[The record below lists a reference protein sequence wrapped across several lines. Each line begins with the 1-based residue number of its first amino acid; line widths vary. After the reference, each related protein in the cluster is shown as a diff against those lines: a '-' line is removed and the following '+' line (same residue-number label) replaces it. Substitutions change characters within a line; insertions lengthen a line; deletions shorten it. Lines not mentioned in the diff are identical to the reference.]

1 MTRLIA
7 KLVRS
12 KRAGVALI
20 VAAALVMAGAGAAAY
35 AALGGG
41 NDVIR
46 ACVDLRG
53 NVRII
58 DSSSDRCRD
67 NETLLTWNQRGPQG
81 VTGPAGPVGVPG
93 ATGPAGAHGLTGAMG
108 PAGPQGATGATG
120 PVGATGPQGPAGPPG
135 PAGSVLGIPNRQ
147 PVGTISMVGAIQGA
161 IPSDGGAIPILS
173 YSWGV
178 TTPIDPTSGSP
189 SGRAMHGSFTIVKQ
203 VDDATPKLL
212 QALVGNESLQN
223 VTITIPVT
231 NVAESETITLTGATL
246 IGVNQSGTVAGAC
259 PCCPPPAN
267 GGTTGAGNPNAIGN
281 VAVVVTLPGGGPV
294 EQVTINFEGATETV
308 LDGTSTVSRGSVSK

>member
-1 MTRLIA
+1 MA
-7 KLVRS
+7 KLILKLVGS
-12 KRAGVALI
+12 KRGRVALI

-67 NETLLTWNQRGPQG
+67 NETLLTWNQQGPQ
-81 VTGPAGPVGVPG
+81 G
-93 ATGPAGAHGLTGAMG
+93 ATGPAGPIGLPGAAGPAGAIGLTGAAG
-108 PAGPQGATGATG
+108 PAGTQGATGVAG
-120 PVGATGPQGPAGPPG
+120 PAGATGPQGPAGPPG
-135 PAGSVLGIPNRQ
+135 LAGGGAGTPNIQ
-147 PVGTISMVGAIQGA
+147 NVGTISAVGTIQGA
-161 IPSDGGAIPILS
+161 IPSDGSAIPILS

-178 TTPIDPTSGSP
+178 ATPIDPTTEAP
-189 SGRAMHGSFTIVKQ
+189 SGKVKHGSFTVVKQ
-203 VDDATPKLL
+203 VDGATPKFF
-212 QALVGNESLQN
+212 QALVANEVLQN
-223 VTITIPVT
+223 VTITVPVL
-231 NVAESETITLTGATL
+231 NVAEPETITLTGATV
-246 IGVNQSGTVAGAC
+246 IAINQSGTVSGTC

-267 GGTTGAGNPNAIGN
+267 GGMTAVGNLN
-281 VAVVVTLPGGGPV
+281 VAGAVAGTLPGAGPV

-308 LDGTSTVSRGSVSK
+308 LDGTSTVSRGSASK